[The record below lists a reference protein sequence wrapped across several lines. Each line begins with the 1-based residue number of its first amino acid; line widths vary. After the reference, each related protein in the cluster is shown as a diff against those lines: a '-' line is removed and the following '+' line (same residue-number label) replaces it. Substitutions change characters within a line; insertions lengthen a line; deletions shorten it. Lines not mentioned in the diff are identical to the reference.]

1 MVFLPDFSRFLPSRF
16 AMFAGN
22 LSSDPFCMF
31 TEIFGDKFERD
42 FFIMTTLITI
52 EEKKKKKLKLK
63 N

>member
-1 MVFLPDFSRFLPSRF
+1 
-16 AMFAGN
+16 MFAGN